1 MIKKLMFV
9 AGAGVGYVLG
19 TRAGREKYNELVS
32 KARKVADRPEVQE
45 MTQAVKSAVA
55 PEILFIERCVQW
67 LKPGGRMGIVLPDG
81 VLGNP
86 GDEYIRYWILR
97 HCWVLACRRRLNFD
111 PPCRSNID
119 PGTGAAF
126 AASGCG

>member
-45 MTQAVKSAVA
+45 MTQAVKSEANRLYAQGRQRVRA
-55 PEILFIERCVQW
+55 KIQPDR
-67 LKPGGRMGIVLPDG
+67 PGRDFATVT
-81 VLGNP
+81 
-86 GDEYIRYWILR
+86 
-97 HCWVLACRRRLNFD
+97 D
-111 PPCRSNID
+111 PPTT
-119 PGTGAAF
+119 P
-126 AASGCG
+126 ASLTNGYPE

>member
-45 MTQAVKSAVA
+45 MTQAVKSEANRLYAQGRQRVRA
-55 PEILFIERCVQW
+55 KIQPDRPERDFATVTDQPILTDNGYR
-67 LKPGGRMGIVLPDG
+67 D
-81 VLGNP
+81 
-86 GDEYIRYWILR
+86 
-97 HCWVLACRRRLNFD
+97 
-111 PPCRSNID
+111 
-119 PGTGAAF
+119 
-126 AASGCG
+126 